1 VKIALEVYFHYLE
14 KLIAKTSENPFTG
27 YEHLFGTKSCRPNLF
42 CPPTPMR
49 TDTESRIQSTKQM
62 SSKRALAK
70 KNNHTWSTHSRT
82 SLRRRS
88 VFELGDLVSKALVR
102 HFHFLDASP
111 VSVYGAVQQVQE
123 WRGDGLGDVAHVLTV
138 HRRVVQLGEHA
149 VLTRPVRNRTKGRL
163 LIVRLKSVHST
174 PFCPRAT

>member
-1 VKIALEVYFHYLE
+1 MKIALEVYFHYLE

-70 KNNHTWSTHSRT
+70 KNNHVKHTFTDVTTSPQRLRAGRSRFEGA
-82 SLRRRS
+82 RS
-88 VFELGDLVSKALVR
+88 PFPL
-102 HFHFLDASP
+102 P
-111 VSVYGAVQQVQE
+111 
-123 WRGDGLGDVAHVLTV
+123 
-138 HRRVVQLGEHA
+138 RRVACERLWCCATSAGVA
-149 VLTRPVRNRTKGRL
+149 RWRSRWRCTRSDCAQTRCAAWWARSSDKTCTKPNEGSAFNR
-163 LIVRLKSVHST
+163 S
-174 PFCPRAT
+174 A